1 MKSGRNLKSYTSLN
15 GCLSIQ
21 KSNNEGYKPVWICM
35 ASFCCSLKALQES
48 HRTRGKQRTKSE
60 GGGEGREFFFFFLSF
75 RSNLGFTHVNPTWVN
90 GNGSDCCAGQLRH
103 PVSSRFFCFVFPWSP
118 AVLLVGINYSKY
130 QGPLKSLNKKFKIK
144 FKI

>member
-35 ASFCCSLKALQES
+35 GSFCCSLKALQES

-60 GGGEGREFFFFFLSF
+60 GGGEGREIFFFLSF

-130 QGPLKSLNKKFKIK
+130 QGPLKSLNKKLKIK
-144 FKI
+144 LKI